1 MVTQQTTKVPDWKC
15 PGPDGVQGYWLKTFL
30 ALHERIE
37 TQMNDMINSR
47 MDITEWMVIGKTILC
62 QKDSG
67 KGNAVDNYRPISCL
81 PFMWK
86 LMIGIIANSVYE
98 YL

>member
-1 MVTQQTTKVPDWKC
+1 
-15 PGPDGVQGYWLKTFL
+15 
-30 ALHERIE
+30 
-37 TQMNDMINSR
+37 
-47 MDITEWMVIGKTILC
+47 MDIPEWMVTGKTILC
-62 QKDSG
+62 QRDSG
-67 KGNAVDNYRPISCL
+67 NGNAVDNYRLILCL